1 MKTMKKLF
9 ALLLAVLMVMGM
21 ATTAMADTAAYPL
34 EGYYT
39 ITINNPVE
47 GHVYKA
53 YQIFTGAL
61 SSDGVLS
68 TIQWGSAFPDDETR
82 NDFIEAL
89 QADSIIDKYPGLK
102 GDGTSNPFSGI
113 PDYSSTDPGASADK
127 VADVVAGGWVYNKSE
142 IMAFADVL
150 MAYLDKNAAFTQ
162 NAVTNPF
169 NGKYEIS
176 VDKTGYYL
184 IEDTWAGD
192 APDDG
197 ASDYLLLIN
206 RPNDGSNTNTVIS
219 PKISVPTFNKTVHTT
234 LDGTYSKY
242 VDSEISDSGLDTLE
256 RDTSNADKVKP
267 EAMQKLSSSNA
278 VWFKLE
284 SKLPDQFRNYHQ
296 YHLKFVDILPASLN
310 PVEGSSQGNIYLLHE
325 SGEKVPLET
334 SDILIENLNE
344 NKEPVADPNVQDKT
358 VAYYRVTLD
367 LGDIRTQGT
376 IDLNKLNL
384 NDTIVIKYAAT
395 LEPGAALNTAEGNEN
410 EATMIYSNDMNQ
422 RSPVGHAPDSDDHS
436 WLKTGKLTSSASVY
450 TYQATFTK
458 IDSVT
463 KAPLAGAKFYLYR
476 NRTIGENTNTY
487 YAKITDGYINDWTTD
502 KDQATQLTSG
512 NDGTFTVKGLDAL
525 TYHLEE
531 FEAPVGY
538 DKPKEAVQFTIE
550 APVDTV
556 GKPTSLTMSVGG
568 VRKTSDETNFANALV
583 TGEVNNTKGNVL
595 PETGGIG
602 TTIFYIVGGVLV
614 LGAGA
619 AFVMK
624 KRNEEA

>member
-21 ATTAMADTAAYPL
+21 ATTAMAAAAYSP
-34 EGYYT
+34 EGNYT

-68 TIQWGSAFPDDETR
+68 TIQWGSALPVEKR
-82 NDFIEAL
+82 AAFIDAL
-89 QADSIIDKYPGLK
+89 QSDDIITKYPGLK
-102 GDGTSNPFSGI
+102 GSGTSNPFAGI
-113 PDYSSTDPGASADK
+113 PDYSSTDPEASADK

-150 MAYLDKNAAFTQ
+150 MAYLDETKKIEQEPVAD
-162 NAVTNPF
+162 PF
-169 NGKYEIS
+169 DEKYVIK

-184 IEDTWAGD
+184 IEDTWVGA
-192 APDDG
+192 APGDG
-197 ASDYLLLIN
+197 ASDYLLIIN
-206 RPNDGSNTNTVIS
+206 RPNDSDPSKLNTNVY

-234 LDGTYSKY
+234 LDGTYSKH
-242 VDSEISDSGLDTLE
+242 VDSEISDSGLDTLA
-256 RDTSNADKVKP
+256 RDASNKVTS
-267 EAMQKLSSSNA
+267 EAMQKLGSSNA

-334 SDILIENLNE
+334 SDILIEELDASKQPITNGAA
-344 NKEPVADPNVQDKT
+344 P
-358 VAYYRVTLD
+358 AYYRVTLD
-367 LGDIRTQGT
+367 LGDIRNQGT

-395 LEPGAALNTAEGNEN
+395 LEPSAALNTDKGNEN
-410 EATMIYSNDMNQ
+410 KATMIYSNDMNQ
-422 RSPVGHAPDSDDHS
+422 KNGVGTI
-436 WLKTGKLTSSASVY
+436 KTGELTSSASVY

-463 KAPLAGAKFYLYR
+463 KAPLANAKFYLYR
-476 NRTIGENTNTY
+476 NRTMGSETKTY

-502 KDQATQLTSG
+502 KIEATQLTSG
-512 NDGTFTVKGLDAL
+512 SDGTFTVKGLDAL

-550 APVDTV
+550 APVNTE

-595 PETGGIG
+595 PETGGMG

>member
-21 ATTAMADTAAYPL
+21 ATTAMADTAAYPFN
-34 EGYYT
+34 GSYT

-47 GHVYKA
+47 GHTYKA

-68 TIQWGSAFPDDETR
+68 TIQWGSAFPEGKR
-82 NDFIEAL
+82 ASFIDAL
-89 QADSIIDKYPGLK
+89 QSNDIITKYPGLK
-102 GDGTSNPFSGI
+102 GSGTSNPFAGI
-113 PDYSSTDPGASADK
+113 PDYSSTDPSASADK
-127 VADVVAGGWVYNKSE
+127 VADVVASGWVYNKSE

-150 MAYLDKNAAFTQ
+150 MAYLDKDAAIEQ
-162 NAVTNPF
+162 NAVANPF
-169 NGKYEIS
+169 NEKYEIS
-176 VDKTGYYL
+176 VENTGYYL
-184 IEDTWAGD
+184 IEDTWAGA
-192 APDDG
+192 APSDG

-206 RPNDGSNTNTVIS
+206 RPNDGSDTNTVIS

-234 LDGTYSKY
+234 LDGTYGKY
-242 VDSEISDSGLDTLE
+242 VDSEISDSELDTLA
-256 RDTSNADKVKP
+256 RDTSNKVTS
-267 EAMQKLSSSNA
+267 EAMQKLGSSNA

-334 SDILIENLNE
+334 SDILIEKLDASKQLITNE
-344 NKEPVADPNVQDKT
+344 DAP
-358 VAYYRVTLD
+358 AYYRVTLD
-367 LGDIRTQGT
+367 LGDIRNQGT

-395 LEPGAALNTAEGNEN
+395 LEPGAALNTDSGNEN
-410 EATMIYSNDMNQ
+410 KATMIYSNDMNQ
-422 RSPVGHAPDSDDHS
+422 
-436 WLKTGKLTSSASVY
+436 KTGDGEIKTATMTSSASVY

-476 NRTIGENTNTY
+476 NRTTGENTNTY
-487 YAKITDGYINDWTTD
+487 YAKIHTDGANKDYIFDWTTD
-502 KDQATQLTSG
+502 KGQATQLTSG
-512 NDGTFTVKGLDAL
+512 NDGKFTVKGLDAL

-550 APVDTV
+550 APVNTE

-568 VRKTSDETNFANALV
+568 VRKTSDAADFADALV

-624 KRNEEA
+624 KRNEA